1 MLKKDKA
8 LILNSDA
15 NRSQIFQYQYLG
27 IDYSRYNNT
36 KCSSNDHDWRNCA
49 KSWQKIYVNSIHATF
64 GYCTGFMVSIF
75 DHVHDGNEMQC
86 GYKKIKKNL
95 DVGIII
101 RNCMCKKMMSAITS
115 LIVVVR
121 VNSQHVPLCFVH
133 FFNWIP

>member
-64 GYCTGFMVSIF
+64 GYCTGFMVSVF
-75 DHVHDGNEMQC
+75 VHVVHDGNEMQC
-86 GYKKIKKNL
+86 GYVQEKRMYSRYLIIMTIVPKNKI
-95 DVGIII
+95 
-101 RNCMCKKMMSAITS
+101 SY
-115 LIVVVR
+115 
-121 VNSQHVPLCFVH
+121 
-133 FFNWIP
+133 